1 MPVRAVGLRMVC
13 TKRMAE
19 LCTVRLRPAAWDG
32 SGHGQMRLRS
42 GCLRALLVVCALC
55 ISAHCFAQRNQERN
69 RDLFQPPNA
78 GQPFRRPQPHLGQ
91 WFREHENL
99 TPTQQLQALQQEQGF
114 DRLPPQ
120 VQMRLERRLYQLDA
134 MPPAQRERTL
144 QYMEAI
150 ERMTPDERQ
159 QLAQAMQ
166 RVNEF
171 PLNRQMQMRRA
182 FRTLRELPK
191 DQRQQALDTPPLR
204 DQFSE
209 PERRILGQLL
219 SVAPYLPPAQAGA
232 AAAPSGPAR

>member
-1 MPVRAVGLRMVC
+1 
-13 TKRMAE
+13 MAE
-19 LCTVRLRPAAWDG
+19 LCTVRTWPTAGFFPRRKWRRSAWLAPVLAFG
-32 SGHGQMRLRS
+32 AI
-42 GCLRALLVVCALC
+42 CT
-55 ISAHCFAQRNQERN
+55 SAQLYAQHNQERN
-69 RDLFQPPNA
+69 RNLFEPPNA
-78 GQPFRRPQPHLGQ
+78 NQPYRRPQPHLGQ
-91 WFREHENL
+91 WFREHQDM
-99 TPTQQLQALQQEQGF
+99 TPAQQMQALQQEPGF

-120 VQMRLERRLYQLDA
+120 VQMRLQRRLYQLDA

-150 ERMTPDERQ
+150 ERMTPEERQ

-171 PLNRQMQMRRA
+171 PINRQMQMRRA

-191 DQRQQALDTPPLR
+191 DQRQQALDAPPLR

-219 SVAPYLPPAQAGA
+219 SVAPYLPPANPAQTMPGA
-232 AAAPSGPAR
+232 AAPGTPAR

>member
-1 MPVRAVGLRMVC
+1 MVC
-13 TKRMAE
+13 TKRMSE
-19 LCTVRLRPAAWDG
+19 LCTVRLRPAAGDETGRGPTRPRRG
-32 SGHGQMRLRS
+32 S
-42 GCLRALLVVCALC
+42 LRALLAVCALC
-55 ISAHCFAQRNQERN
+55 LSAHSFGQRNQERN

-99 TPTQQLQALQQEQGF
+99 TPAQQLQALQQEPGF

-171 PLNRQMQMRRA
+171 PINRQMQMRRA

-191 DQRQQALDTPPLR
+191 DQRQQALNSPPLR
-204 DQFSE
+204 EQFSE

-219 SVAPYLPPAQAGA
+219 SVAPYLPPTQPGA
-232 AAAPSGPAR
+232 AAMPNGPAR